1 MAEEAGPKKTRVQS
15 VLFMCN
21 FNAVRSLAAE
31 AVARHYFGKSTYVQ
45 SAGVRSGEPADPFM
59 VAALDEI
66 GINASKHRPRT
77 LLELEEWEGLNFD
90 LIITLS
96 PEAHHAALEVTRTN
110 AVDVEYWPTPDP
122 TLMQEAS
129 RDQRLE
135 AYRDVRDGLI
145 TRIKARLKP

>member
-1 MAEEAGPKKTRVQS
+1 
-15 VLFMCN
+15 
-21 FNAVRSLAAE
+21 
-31 AVARHYFGKSTYVQ
+31 
-45 SAGVRSGEPADPFM
+45 M

-66 GINASKHRPRT
+66 GINASKHRPGPSSNWRSGR
-77 LLELEEWEGLNFD
+77 GLNFD